1 MSTSGKTKDYP
12 LYQCRN
18 GVLCMHISDVKL
30 RLLSGSMPVEGEF
43 WEERLSRPL
52 DVYPE
57 HKAAPGLF
65 GDIRRGE
72 TSSYLIEAVFVQIET
87 DEGVEGLG
95 GPVQPSVAYIIDTE
109 LRWLLQGA
117 DPLASERLWDLMY
130 RHAIHGRK
138 GVTMQAISAVDCA
151 LWDLRGKAAGLPVYR
166 LLGGPVRE
174 TFPAYASALGFSLEP
189 ERVEQRARAFV
200 EQGYTATKWFV
211 RHGPSDG
218 RAGIERNLEL
228 VRTLRAT
235 LGPNI
240 DIMLDAWSSW
250 DVPYTIQMAERLAD
264 YDVRW
269 IEEPVLADKID
280 ACAEIRA
287 RSKVPIATGEH
298 EYTRW
303 GLKQLMDARAAD
315 VLQPDIYWAGG
326 ISEMLKIAA
335 LASVYDLVLIP
346 HGHSTPATAQ
356 FIAAQPPT
364 LCPILEYLIKWN
376 EIHQYFFRSPLRPV
390 DGMIT
395 VPTGPGMGMEL
406 DEGKIE
412 SERELRR
419 SA

>member
-1 MSTSGKTKDYP
+1 MRIT
-12 LYQCRN
+12 N
-18 GVLCMHISDVKL
+18 VKL
-30 RLLSGSMPVEGEF
+30 RLLSGSMPVEAEF

-52 DVYPE
+52 DIYPE
-57 HKAAPGLF
+57 HKAAHARF
-65 GDIRRGE
+65 GTTRVTE
-72 TSSYLIEAVFVQIET
+72 NSSYPIDAVFVQIET
-87 DEGVEGLG
+87 DEGVTGLG
-95 GPVQPSVAYIIDTE
+95 GPIQPSIAYIIDTE
-109 LRWLLQGA
+109 LRWLLNDA
-117 DPLASERLWDLMY
+117 DPIATERLWDLMY

-138 GVTMQAISAVDCA
+138 GVTMQAISVVDCA
-151 LWDLRGKAAGLPVYR
+151 LWDLRGKAASLPVHR

-174 TFPAYASALGFSLEP
+174 TFPAYASALGFSLDP
-189 ERVEQRARAFV
+189 QRVEERARAFV
-200 EQGYTATKWFV
+200 AQGYSATKWFV

-218 RAGIERNLEL
+218 RPGLERNLEL
-228 VRTLRAT
+228 VRTLRGA
-235 LGPNI
+235 LGPDV

-250 DVPYTIQMAERLAD
+250 DVPYTVQMAERLAD

-280 ACAEIRA
+280 ACAEIRV

-326 ISEMLKIAA
+326 ISEMVKIAA

-346 HGHSTPATAQ
+346 HGHSTPTTAQ

-376 EIHQYFFRSPLRPV
+376 EIHQFFFRTPLKPV
-390 DGMIT
+390 NGMIS
-395 VPTGPGMGMEL
+395 VPTGPGMGIEL

-412 SERELRR
+412 TERELRW

>member
-1 MSTSGKTKDYP
+1 MRITNVR
-12 LYQCRN
+12 LR
-18 GVLCMHISDVKL
+18 HIT
-30 RLLSGSMPVEGEF
+30 GSMPVEGEF

-52 DVYPE
+52 DIYPE
-57 HKAAPGLF
+57 HKADPARF
-65 GDIRRGE
+65 GVTRIGDRA
-72 TSSYLIEAVFVQIET
+72 SYPIEAVFVQIET
-87 DEGVEGLG
+87 DEGVSGLG
-95 GPVQPSVAYIIDTE
+95 GPITPQVASIIDTE
-109 LRWLLQGA
+109 LRWLLEGA
-117 DPLASERLWDLMY
+117 DPIATERLWDLMY

-138 GVTMQAISAVDCA
+138 GTPMFAISAVDCA
-151 LWDLRGKAAGLPVYR
+151 LWDLRGKAAGLPVHR
-166 LLGGPVRE
+166 LLGGPVQER
-174 TFPAYASALGFSLEP
+174 FPAYASALGYSLELDL
-189 ERVEQRARAFV
+189 VAQRARAIA

-211 RHGPSDG
+211 RNGPTDG
-218 RAGIERNLEL
+218 RAGMARNEAL
-228 VRTLRAT
+228 VRTLREA
-235 LGPNI
+235 LGPEV
-240 DIMLDAWSSW
+240 DMMLDAWSSW
-250 DVPYTIQMAERLAD
+250 DVPYTVRMAERLAP

-280 ACAEIRA
+280 ACAEIRR

-335 LASVYDLVLIP
+335 LASTYDLVLIP

-376 EIHQYFFRSPLRPV
+376 EIHQYFFRQPLKPV

-395 VPTGPGMGMEL
+395 VPTAPGMGMEL
-406 DEGKIE
+406 DEAKIE
-412 SERELRR
+412 TERELRR
-419 SA
+419 MA

>member
-1 MSTSGKTKDYP
+1 MRIT
-12 LYQCRN
+12 
-18 GVLCMHISDVKL
+18 DVKL

-43 WEERLSRPL
+43 WEERLSRPV

-57 HKAAPGLF
+57 HKAASAQF
-65 GDIRRGE
+65 GSTRHAADSR
-72 TSSYLIEAVFVQIET
+72 YPIEAVFVQIET
-87 DEGVEGLG
+87 DEGISGLG
-95 GPVQPSVAYIIDTE
+95 GPIPPSLAYIVDSE
-109 LRWLLQGA
+109 LRWLLRDA
-117 DPLASERLWDLMY
+117 DPLATERLWDLMY

-138 GVTMQAISAVDCA
+138 GVTMQAISVVDCA
-151 LWDLRGKAAGLPVYR
+151 LWDLRGKAAALPVHR

-174 TFPAYASALGFSLEP
+174 TFPAYASALGFSIEP
-189 ERVEQRARAFV
+189 ERVEQRARSFV
-200 EQGYTATKWFV
+200 AQGYRATKWFV

-218 RAGIERNLEL
+218 RAGMQRNLEL
-228 VRTLRAT
+228 VRTLRGAV
-235 LGPNI
+235 GPDV
-240 DIMLDAWSSW
+240 DIMIDAWSSW
-250 DVPYTIQMAERLAD
+250 DVPYTVQMAELLAE

-269 IEEPVLADKID
+269 IEEPVLADKIA

-376 EIHQYFFRSPLRPV
+376 EIHQYFFRNPLKPLN
-390 DGMIT
+390 GMIS
-395 VPTGPGMGMEL
+395 VPQDPGMGMEL
-406 DEGKIE
+406 DEAKIE
-412 SERELRR
+412 SERELRW
-419 SA
+419 SV

>member
-1 MSTSGKTKDYP
+1 
-12 LYQCRN
+12 
-18 GVLCMHISDVKL
+18 MHISDVKL

-57 HKAAPGLF
+57 HKAAPARF
-65 GDIRRGE
+65 GITRLTE
-72 TSSYLIEAVFVQIET
+72 KNSYPIEAVFVQIET
-87 DEGVEGLG
+87 DEGVTGLG
-95 GPVQPSVAYIIDTE
+95 GPIQPAVAYIIETD
-109 LRWLLQGA
+109 LRWLLHDA
-117 DPLASERLWDLMY
+117 DPLATERLWDLMY

-218 RAGIERNLEL
+218 RAGMQRNLEL
-228 VRTLRAT
+228 VRTLRAA
-235 LGPNI
+235 LGPNV

-250 DVPYTIQMAERLAD
+250 DVPYTIQMAERLAE

>member
-1 MSTSGKTKDYP
+1 MRIT
-12 LYQCRN
+12 
-18 GVLCMHISDVKL
+18 DVKL
-30 RLLSGSMPVEGEF
+30 RLLSGSMPVEAEF

-52 DVYPE
+52 DIYPE
-57 HKAAPGLF
+57 HKAAPGRF
-65 GDIRRGE
+65 GITRLTE
-72 TSSYLIEAVFVQIET
+72 KSSYPIEAVFVQIET
-87 DEGVEGLG
+87 DEGVTGLG
-95 GPVQPSVAYIIDTE
+95 GPIQPSVAYIIDTE
-109 LRWLLQGA
+109 LRWLLHDA

-250 DVPYTIQMAERLAD
+250 DVPYTIQMAERLAE

>member
-1 MSTSGKTKDYP
+1 MRIT
-12 LYQCRN
+12 N
-18 GVLCMHISDVKL
+18 VKL
-30 RLLSGSMPVEGEF
+30 RLLSGSMPVEAEF

-52 DVYPE
+52 DIYPE
-57 HKAAPGLF
+57 HKAAHARF
-65 GDIRRGE
+65 GTTRVTENG
-72 TSSYLIEAVFVQIET
+72 SYPIDAVFVQIET
-87 DEGVEGLG
+87 DEGVTGLG
-95 GPVQPSVAYIIDTE
+95 GPIQPSIAYIIDTE
-109 LRWLLQGA
+109 LRWLLNDA
-117 DPLASERLWDLMY
+117 DPIATERLWDLMY

-138 GVTMQAISAVDCA
+138 GVTMQAISVVDCA
-151 LWDLRGKAAGLPVYR
+151 LWDLRGKAASLPVHR

-174 TFPAYASALGFSLEP
+174 TFPAYASALGFSLDP
-189 ERVEQRARAFV
+189 QRVEERARAFV
-200 EQGYTATKWFV
+200 AQGYSATKWFV

-218 RAGIERNLEL
+218 RPGLERNLEL
-228 VRTLRAT
+228 VRTLRGA
-235 LGPNI
+235 LGPDV

-250 DVPYTIQMAERLAD
+250 DVPYTVQMAERLAD

-280 ACAEIRA
+280 ACAEIRV

-326 ISEMLKIAA
+326 ISEMVKIAA

-346 HGHSTPATAQ
+346 HGHSTPTTAQ

-376 EIHQYFFRSPLRPV
+376 EIHQFFFRTPLKPV
-390 DGMIT
+390 NGMIS
-395 VPTGPGMGMEL
+395 VPTGPGMGIEL

-412 SERELRR
+412 NERELRW